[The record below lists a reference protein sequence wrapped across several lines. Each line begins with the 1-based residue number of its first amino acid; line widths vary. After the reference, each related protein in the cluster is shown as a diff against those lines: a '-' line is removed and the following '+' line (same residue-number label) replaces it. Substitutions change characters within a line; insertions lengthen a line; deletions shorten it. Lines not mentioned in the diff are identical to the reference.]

1 MNLIGKP
8 NRRRTPSD
16 WEDLS
21 DDSSKAV
28 VISDRP
34 SGSGSGAGH
43 VPETER
49 CFLSPD

>member
-1 MNLIGKP
+1 MNPIGKP

-16 WEDLS
+16 WEDSS
-21 DDSSKAV
+21 DDGSKAV
-28 VISDRP
+28 IISDHP

-49 CFLSPD
+49 YFPSPD